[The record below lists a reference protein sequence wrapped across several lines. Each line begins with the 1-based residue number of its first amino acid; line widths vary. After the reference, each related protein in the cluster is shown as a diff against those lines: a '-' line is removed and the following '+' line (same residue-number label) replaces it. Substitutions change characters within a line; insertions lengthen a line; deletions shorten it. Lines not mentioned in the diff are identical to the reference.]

1 MGFAD
6 LKKNRA
12 NRFEGLIKKIGDKEK
27 TTYENNTPDYWK
39 PTVDKKSQRATAVI
53 RFLPEVGEEAL
64 PYIKYWDHYFEGPKG
79 WYIENS
85 LTTIG
90 KEDPVSEYN
99 SELWQTGIDANKDL
113 ARKYKR
119 RLNYVAN
126 VYIIQDH
133 GDPSNNG
140 TVRKFRFGKKIWD
153 KLNEAM
159 APEFPGQQPINPFDL
174 WDGANFNLIM
184 NKNGQFWSYDSSTF
198 ASPGPLANS
207 DKAMKEIYDSAEPL
221 EPIIDPS
228 KFKSYDALKARFYKV
243 LGLAEG
249 EKPVIEEASIV
260 ETVEAE
266 TAETVAAV
274 ETLEIEASV
283 GDVIDVS
290 PDIDDELSV
299 FEDLVK

>member
-12 NRFEGLIKKIGDKEK
+12 TRFEGLIKKIEDKEK
-27 TTYENNTPDYWK
+27 TTYENDTPDYWK
-39 PTVDKKSQRATAVI
+39 PTVDKKSQRATAVV
-53 RFLPEVGEEAL
+53 RFLPEVDNEAL

-85 LTTIG
+85 LTTLG

-99 SELWQTGIDANKDL
+99 SELWQTDIEANKDL

-119 RLNYVAN
+119 RLNYVTN

-266 TAETVAAV
+266 TAETVVAV